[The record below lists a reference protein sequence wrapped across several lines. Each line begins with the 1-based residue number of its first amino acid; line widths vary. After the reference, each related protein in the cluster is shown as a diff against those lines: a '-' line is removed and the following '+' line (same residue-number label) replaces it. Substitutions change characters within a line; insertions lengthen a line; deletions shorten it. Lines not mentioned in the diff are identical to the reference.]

1 MERTRYAPQMR
12 LAVLRRFAL
21 VAVIA
26 LLEPLW
32 GHWASVPSVRVEAS
46 SGTVSVHPVVGV
58 ATVPTFRQHVEAAWR
73 ASNARPEPGRTLVT
87 LAVLAVLA
95 LLARIPWTSLTAAL
109 SARMSLTRRR
119 HVIALRAP
127 PALRCS

>member
-1 MERTRYAPQMR
+1 MR
-12 LAVLRRFAL
+12 LAILRRFAL
-21 VAVIA
+21 VAFIA

-32 GHWASVPSVRVEAS
+32 GHWASVPSVVIEAS
-46 SGTVSVHPVVGV
+46 SESLLAHPEIGT

-73 ASNARPEPGRTLVT
+73 ASNDRPDPGRVLVI
-87 LAVLAVLA
+87 LAVLG
-95 LLARIPWTSLTAAL
+95 LLSFLRLTPWTALTAR
-109 SARMSLTRRR
+109 SAPSLACRR

>member
-1 MERTRYAPQMR
+1 MR
-12 LAVLRRFAL
+12 LAILRRFAL

-32 GHWASVPSVRVEAS
+32 GHWASVPSVVVEAS
-46 SGTVSVHPVVGV
+46 TGSVLAHAELGTT
-58 ATVPTFRQHVEAAWR
+58 TVPTFRQHVEAAWR
-73 ASNARPEPGRTLVT
+73 GSNARPEPGRALV
-87 LAVLAVLA
+87 ALA
-95 LLARIPWTSLTAAL
+95 LLGLLSLLGLTPWTTLTAARP
-109 SARMSLTRRR
+109 APSLARRR